1 MFNLFKTLFHDPD
14 KESIE
19 IFKRHTKLAYDE
31 KLFSSFTVLSIT
43 HTELKNLN
51 PFSVFKNLEML
62 NFSKNKISNIE
73 TLKELKKLKII
84 DLRFNQL
91 TELPAWVFE
100 SELGLYWER
109 EDEEQEGIFLQ
120 GNPLK
125 NKLIN
130 RIKSRS
136 KPKNIQSN
144 DPIITPPPS
153 QMQISAET
161 SQTAAEQLYPLNT
174 QHALIITAQDKQS
187 KFLDDFLTDQSFLIH
202 PHNQL
207 RLNISLLTYDQEEKL
222 NNALQIPQK
231 IPYII
236 LVLHKR
242 ECCIRPRI
250 LESLS
255 QDYPHAKIFL
265 IMENPHEDIEEKI
278 SFFKSYD
285 KTLKIIDIFHSFDQA
300 SNQSIGDAIF
310 YHIQNSQEVNSL
322 WRASWIKLKEEI
334 EQQEDQEISP
344 QSYDAL
350 SQKYEI
356 ETPLK
361 EMLWNYLFKIGS
373 IKFPKEATIA

>member
-14 KESIE
+14 KESID

-51 PFSVFKNLEML
+51 PFSVFKNLEIL

-73 TLKELKKLKII
+73 ALKELKNLKII

-91 TELPAWVFE
+91 TELPAWIFE
-100 SELGLYWER
+100 SDLRLYWER

-125 NKLIN
+125 DKLIN

-136 KPKNIQSN
+136 KTKSTQP
-144 DPIITPPPS
+144 DAPIITPPPS
-153 QMQISAET
+153 QIEISAET
-161 SQTAAEQLYPLNT
+161 KESSPEQLYPLNT

-187 KFLDDFLTDQSFLIH
+187 SFLDDFLNNQSFLIH
-202 PHNQL
+202 PHSQL
-207 RLNISLLTYDQEEKL
+207 RLNISLLTYNNQEKL
-222 NNALQIPQK
+222 NNTSAIAQK

-236 LVLHKR
+236 LILHKR
-242 ECCIRPRI
+242 ECCIRPLI

-255 QDYPHAKIFL
+255 EQYPHAKIFL
-265 IMENPHEDIEEKI
+265 IMENPHENIEEKI

-285 KTLKIIDIFHSFDQA
+285 RTLKIIDIFHSFDQA
-300 SNQSIGDAIF
+300 SNQAIGDAIF
-310 YHIQNSQEVNSL
+310 HHLQNSQEVNSL
-322 WRASWIKLKEEI
+322 WRSSWIKLKEEI
-334 EQQEDQEISP
+334 EQEGNQEISP
-344 QSYDAL
+344 QNYDAL

-361 EMLWNYLFKIGS
+361 EMLWSYLLKIGS